1 MHKMNTDVRRTI
13 KSTNPRPRRALARRQ
28 NTRDFT
34 EFAYQRIKDL
44 ILRYEFK
51 PGQKLTQEGLAARL
65 GVSLTPVREALRIL
79 EKEGYAAPVRNR
91 GFFVGEI
98 SLKEAEELF
107 EVREALE
114 VLSVEKA
121 TKYADETF
129 LHALDACTREY
140 QHVVTQ
146 ALTRERILMD
156 QRFHLLIA
164 RQADNET
171 LRRTLEHVFERIT
184 LKRKIEGAPPARG
197 IVAYDEHVVILK
209 AIREGDV
216 DRARDLVGVHVRNA
230 KDAVLR
236 QLRERQTLLD
246 S

>member
-1 MHKMNTDVRRTI
+1 MGADARRTI
-13 KSTNPRPRRALARRQ
+13 KSTRPRRRRALARRGG
-28 NTRDFT
+28 TRDLAG
-34 EFAYQRIKDL
+34 FAYQRIKNL

-51 PGQKLTQEGLAARL
+51 PGQKLAQEDLAARL

-79 EKEGYAAPVRNR
+79 EKEGYASPVRNR

-107 EVREALE
+107 ELREALE

-121 TKYADETF
+121 IKYSDEAF

-140 QHVVTQ
+140 QRVVTQ

-164 RQADNET
+164 RQADNES
-171 LRRTLEHVFERIT
+171 LRRMLEHVFERIT

-197 IVAYDEHVVILK
+197 IVGYDEHVVILQ

-216 DRARDLVGVHVRNA
+216 GRAKDLVGLHVRNA